1 MYAAII
7 FAAFITSSATAAVKL
22 SEGREFGVGT
32 GFRFQIVAD
41 QELQQVVTS
50 AVATI
55 DRIAKSPWKA
65 EQKLTAIHD
74 TFRKV
79 KVYRANSWSR
89 SPATEMELDMLIGPY
104 ESFPVANNFK
114 KQHCQNYY
122 STLKNEWEPTA
133 KNAPTLNGVSRAW
146 NNLKAI
152 CEG

>member
-22 SEGREFGVGT
+22 SDGREFGIGM
-32 GFRFQIVAD
+32 GFRHQVVAD
-41 QELQQVVTS
+41 EQLRHVVAS

-65 EQKLTAIHD
+65 EQKLAAIHD
-74 TFRKV
+74 TYQKV
-79 KVYRANSWSR
+79 KVYRSNSWSR
-89 SPATEMELDMLIGPY
+89 SPATEMKLDMLIGPY

-122 STLKNEWEPTA
+122 STLKTEWEPTA
-133 KNAPTLNGVSRAW
+133 QGAPTLPGVSRAW

>member
-7 FAAFITSSATAAVKL
+7 FAAFITSSATAAVKF
-22 SEGREFGVGT
+22 SEGREFGVSM
-32 GFRFQIVAD
+32 GFRH
-41 QELQQVVTS
+41 QVVTDAQLRQVVNS

-65 EQKLTAIHD
+65 EQKLTAIHE
-74 TFRKV
+74 TYQKV
-79 KVYRANSWSR
+79 KAYRVNSWSR
-89 SPATEMELDMLIGPY
+89 SPATEMKLDMLIGPY
-104 ESFPVANNFK
+104 ESFPVANNYK

-133 KNAPTLNGVSRAW
+133 QSAPTLHGVSRAW
-146 NNLKAI
+146 INLKAI